1 MSFVQNEEEKES
13 QKANSQKANEDIHPS
28 KGVEVK
34 KVQNPI
40 VPKSIQDDLNVK
52 NIVDVLAKL
61 RTVNSSLEQESSK
74 KEKMKKES
82 FEKGRE
88 VEATPDIG

>member
-1 MSFVQNEEEKES
+1 M
-13 QKANSQKANEDIHPS
+13 
-28 KGVEVK
+28 EVK

-88 VEATPDIG
+88 VVGISRFRFKVYLVKGIEE

>member
-1 MSFVQNEEEKES
+1 M
-13 QKANSQKANEDIHPS
+13 
-28 KGVEVK
+28 EVK
-34 KVQNPI
+34 KVQNPV

-74 KEKMKKES
+74 KEKMKNES

>member
-1 MSFVQNEEEKES
+1 M
-13 QKANSQKANEDIHPS
+13 
-28 KGVEVK
+28 EVK
-34 KVQNPI
+34 KVQNPV

>member
-1 MSFVQNEEEKES
+1 
-13 QKANSQKANEDIHPS
+13 
-28 KGVEVK
+28 VEVK
-34 KVQNPI
+34 KVQNPV

-74 KEKMKKES
+74 KEKMKNES